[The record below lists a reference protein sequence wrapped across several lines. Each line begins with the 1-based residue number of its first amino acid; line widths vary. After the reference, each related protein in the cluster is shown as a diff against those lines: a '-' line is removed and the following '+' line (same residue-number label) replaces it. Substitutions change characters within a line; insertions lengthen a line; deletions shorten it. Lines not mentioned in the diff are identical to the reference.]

1 VEQGETAE
9 TFSKGFSSS
18 ADSDE
23 ALVAIAPAANGVTAA
38 RVTFTSHQNASQ
50 SVGGTG
56 TCTDWDITLF
66 LESNGTGYLD
76 GKSPSSYHAQYK
88 SCP

>member
-1 VEQGETAE
+1 
-9 TFSKGFSSS
+9 
-18 ADSDE
+18 
-23 ALVAIAPAANGVTAA
+23 
-38 RVTFTSHQNASQ
+38 VTFTSHQNASQ
-50 SVGGTG
+50 AVGGTG

-76 GKSPSSYHAQYK
+76 GQSPSSYHAQYK